1 MMTPFVTPGLEKH
14 TIPHAITASTRP
26 STNDSTTPLM
36 FSVTCGN
43 TRRSTLSGNQLL
55 LSATGQSLAASSTK
69 TGGRIQGPSATFPKE
84 EMVAYGKK
92 LRSSG
97 LAGTSRHR
105 DTVDLGPEAGGDR
118 RRSAAGALHGD
129 AR

>member
-55 LSATGQSLAASSTK
+55 LSATGQSRAGRSTK
-69 TGGRIQGPSATFPKE
+69 TGAPSFAKQRVGKQDLRHSDRELAAQQGSSPPAKRTASSVKPR
-84 EMVAYGKK
+84 VGN
-92 LRSSG
+92 LR
-97 LAGTSRHR
+97 AK
-105 DTVDLGPEAGGDR
+105 
-118 RRSAAGALHGD
+118 
-129 AR
+129 